1 MGDDKNRDVVD
12 SYLLKRYEIGRCI
25 GRGAYGIV
33 WKVTERETGRRLALK
48 KCFDAFSNSTDA
60 QRTFREIV
68 FLQELNGHENIVRL
82 MNVLRADNQDDIYVL
97 FDAMESDLSNVIAA
111 GFLLPIHNE
120 YITYQILKALKYIHS
135 GGVLHRDLKPSNV
148 LLNSNCHARI
158 CDFGLA
164 RTMVPGTRNSVD
176 NAPLLTDYVATRWY
190 RAPELLLGAHMYN
203 EGVDMWSVG
212 CIVGEMMIG
221 KPVLKGRS
229 TINQLERIIE
239 LTGKPS
245 EADAKP
251 IVSNSQYAKQMLDSI
266 GPIRQLPSA
275 SVLFLVKAPKSA
287 KSLVLKMLM
296 FNPDKRPGADISLED
311 SFVEK
316 FHLQEAEPTCDRVIR
331 MPISD
336 NNKMKADDYRTHIY
350 SQIAQR
356 RQQQKM
362 DGTSSRDSS
371 RRTSLS
377 ASISR
382 PSTPSKRRSFD
393 ASSGTNEGPEV
404 PWKREG
410 GSAAPPTTPNTQLL
424 QPRRDSKEVQSK
436 EKRSSSREQRK

>member
-1 MGDDKNRDVVD
+1 MGDDKNREVVD

-111 GFLLPIHNE
+111 GFLMPIHHE

-164 RTMVPGTRNSVD
+164 RTMVPGTRQSVD
-176 NAPLLTDYVATRWY
+176 NAPMLTDYVATRWY

-212 CIVGEMMIG
+212 CIVGEMMSG

-239 LTGKPS
+239 LTGKPN
-245 EADAKP
+245 EADARP
-251 IVSNSQYAKQMLDSI
+251 IVSNSQYARQMLDSI
-266 GPIRQLPSA
+266 GPIRQLPST
-275 SVLFLVKAPKSA
+275 SVIFLVKAPKAA
-287 KSLVLKMLM
+287 KNLVIKMLM
-296 FNPDKRPGADISLED
+296 FNPDKRPSADVSLED
-311 SFVEK
+311 AFVEK

-336 NNKMKADDYRTHIY
+336 NNKMKADDYRVHIY
-350 SQIAQR
+350 QQIAQR

-371 RRTSLS
+371 RRSGLS
-377 ASISR
+377 ASLSR
-382 PSTPSKRRSFD
+382 PSTPSRRRSLD
-393 ASSGTNEGPEV
+393 ASNGTAEGPEV

-410 GSAAPPTTPNTQLL
+410 GSAAPPTTPNTQLA
-424 QPRRDSKEVQSK
+424 QHRRASK
-436 EKRSSSREQRK
+436 EKRSSSREKEK